1 MHTIHVCMSS
11 RECLLFVSIGV
22 HMNGAIHS
30 QMRLQGTVKVFSSSV
45 CVCVCVCVW
54 VCVCVCGCVCVCVC
68 VCVYVC
74 VCVCAS
80 DGHLPAGMD
89 TPVTTRAKHGASLMQ
104 TFPDTLSTCCTPR
117 LQKRGTHALT
127 HLKYTAGIFRVSGH
141 ASSTCAA
148 HCTYIHART
157 RT

>member
-30 QMRLQGTVKVFSSSV
+30 LMTVDGTVKDFSSSV
-45 CVCVCVCVW
+45 CVCVCVCVG
-54 VCVCVCGCVCVCVC
+54 VCVCGCVCV
-68 VCVYVC
+68 
-74 VCVCAS
+74 S
-80 DGHLPAGMD
+80 NGHLPAGMD

-141 ASSTCAA
+141 ASSACAA